1 MNVVRTKSSR
11 SASLLKDKVENQA
24 TTVNLYQEI
33 PNFEVS
39 LDDFEEYALDRL
51 KVCILYQRYLT
62 LLYLHLMLLLHFS
75 FVGAKNV

>member
-11 SASLLKDKVENQA
+11 SASLLKAKVENQP

-51 KVCILYQRYLT
+51 KVCIRSQRYST
-62 LLYLHLMLLLHFS
+62 LCLFKDDLNLLLRFA
-75 FVGAKNV
+75 FVGA